1 MTEVTLFF
9 ALLLIFFTYTSGMAT
24 MWMFLPHLI
33 RGCLGLYIT
42 IVQRL
47 PRSHDIIKH
56 VEITD
61 LSRATLESLEANFG
75 LALQEYIN
83 ANGSKLKRPLLAY
96 TVLTL
101 ICYFWDCIAFLTE
114 FRWYGVESHAKAE
127 TLLLVSATGYWFLSI
142 VLLLWAG
149 QVRMRVPPQYG
160 RSVERL
166 LMGFVGSLTKDA
178 VHQYNTLKQRQ

>member
-1 MTEVTLFF
+1 MTEISLFSV
-9 ALLLIFFTYTSGMAT
+9 LLLIFFTDASGMKV
-24 MWMFLPHLI
+24 MWMFLPHFI
-33 RGCLGLYIT
+33 RGLLGLHIT
-42 IVQRL
+42 FVQRL

-61 LSRATLESLEANFG
+61 LSKATLESLEANFG

-83 ANGSKLKRPLLAY
+83 AKGSKLKRPLLAY
-96 TVLTL
+96 TVLTML
-101 ICYFWDCIAFLTE
+101 CYFWDCIAFLTE

-127 TLLLVSATGYWFLSI
+127 TLLLVSATAYWFLSI
-142 VLLLWAG
+142 VLLLWSG
-149 QVRMRVPPQYG
+149 RVRTRVPPQYG

-178 VHQYNTLKQRQ
+178 VHQYNSL